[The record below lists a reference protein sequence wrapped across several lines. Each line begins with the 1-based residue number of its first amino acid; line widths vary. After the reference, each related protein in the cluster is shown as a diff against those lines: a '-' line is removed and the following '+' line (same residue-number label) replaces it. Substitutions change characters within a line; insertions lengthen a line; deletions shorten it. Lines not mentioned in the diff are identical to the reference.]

1 MMGTRSPQDK
11 LFAADQIYLDYVGR
25 DTLYGYLAQN
35 RQQLFRDEDFA
46 ALYCADNGRTSVPPS
61 LAISI
66 LFLRAYERVSF
77 VEAIERSKYDLRW
90 KVALGLEMEEVPMQ
104 KSALQEFEAK
114 LVLHEMGEA
123 LLKKS
128 INEARRAGYLKSHK
142 IRVALDTTPIVG
154 KGAVKD
160 TYNLL
165 AEGIEHL
172 ACRLAEMEGESGA
185 AWAERQGLSRYFGSS
200 LKGEAAIDWDD
211 KKQREQLLTAIVQNA
226 RRLLGLAEQAQ
237 AAHPEQGA
245 AIAAAAAL
253 LQRLVA
259 QDVEEKPE
267 GGCQIKS
274 GTAKDRVVSVPDP
287 EMRHGRKSASK
298 RFKGHKAAVAVD
310 LESQLIGAVEVLPGN
325 AGDQE
330 KALELV
336 HQTERV
342 MEAEVKETVG
352 DCAYG
357 GGPTRRAFAEEE
369 RELTAK
375 VPVSTNGDCFSKS
388 EFAIDLEKREVRCPA
403 GQTTNDYR
411 SAGEGQGGR
420 FVFAAATCQTCP
432 LRSQCVR
439 GQGPRTISIHAEEA
453 LQQQARAHNQ
463 TEAGRQ
469 SLRERVVVEHRI
481 ARLVQ
486 LGIRKSRYFGRTK
499 TCLQV
504 VMAALVANLSLVVG
518 YGKRQA
524 KPAAIPS
531 AEAAAAA
538 KTGLLGALFVV
549 WTRIFTRPE
558 PAWA

>member
-172 ACRLAEMEGESGA
+172 ACRLAEVEGESGA

-267 GGCQIKS
+267 GGCQIRS
-274 GTAKDRVVSVPDP
+274 GTAKDR
-287 EMRHGRKSASK
+287 G
-298 RFKGHKAAVAVD
+298 
-310 LESQLIGAVEVLPGN
+310 
-325 AGDQE
+325 
-330 KALELV
+330 
-336 HQTERV
+336 
-342 MEAEVKETVG
+342 
-352 DCAYG
+352 
-357 GGPTRRAFAEEE
+357 
-369 RELTAK
+369 
-375 VPVSTNGDCFSKS
+375 
-388 EFAIDLEKREVRCPA
+388 
-403 GQTTNDYR
+403 
-411 SAGEGQGGR
+411 
-420 FVFAAATCQTCP
+420 
-432 LRSQCVR
+432 
-439 GQGPRTISIHAEEA
+439 
-453 LQQQARAHNQ
+453 
-463 TEAGRQ
+463 
-469 SLRERVVVEHRI
+469 
-481 ARLVQ
+481 
-486 LGIRKSRYFGRTK
+486 
-499 TCLQV
+499 
-504 VMAALVANLSLVVG
+504 
-518 YGKRQA
+518 
-524 KPAAIPS
+524 
-531 AEAAAAA
+531 
-538 KTGLLGALFVV
+538 
-549 WTRIFTRPE
+549 
-558 PAWA
+558 